1 MFILN
6 IDLNRRNGD
15 KYELP
20 FPALNLCSPWDC
32 VASIII
38 IIYTTSHKTI
48 YNIIASRQ
56 IINASLEVFLKE
68 NFAGS

>member
-20 FPALNLCSPWDC
+20 FPALNLSSPLDG

-38 IIYTTSHKTI
+38 IIYTTW
-48 YNIIASRQ
+48 RC
-56 IINASLEVFLKE
+56 
-68 NFAGS
+68 